1 VKVKT
6 IIFIM
11 AMALLASG
19 CATTQRKVSQ
29 TTPVKS
35 PTVTQQM
42 KLRESHQKQM
52 SRASTPVTMTK
63 NKYKLKPLE
72 LEITGGKPYMPVGA
86 EIISKAGKVPLFKV
100 IKKLADL
107 KGYSVSWADDVDL
120 NLKVDVHIRPED
132 NFWQALDNIL
142 RQVDY
147 FYELDK
153 ETLVIKYKETVQ
165 YHLVMPNLKQ
175 DFKTSVGGN
184 IIGTAGAEGQITGE
198 TSMSADIAEPLEFWK
213 IVEDNLNKIIT
224 ETEQEQTTQ
233 EEASTTT
240 TSKGYF
246 VIDRHLGLIT
256 VTAPRK
262 THARIRSYI
271 KNLKK
276 VMYRQ
281 VVIEAKIVE
290 VELTKSSEYGID
302 WSNLLQSH
310 FNITPRTNI
319 YPRNGVKLIQ
329 SITLGP
335 AAGGAFDILVSALKQ
350 YGDVKVLSNPKI
362 TLMNGQGASITVG
375 DNRTYVDKVESTT
388 DDAGN
393 VTYTVT
399 TASVLSGIGLA
410 VMANIINDNEVILYI
425 VPVTTELQ
433 SYSSTEPIE
442 YRTFGTA
449 QVGLPRI
456 KLRELATMAKVKSGE
471 TLIIGGQISTR
482 KTDTTKSVPLLGD
495 IPILGWLFK
504 HKAQSLTKTELV
516 IFLQP
521 KIIPS
526 TSAKES

>member
-1 VKVKT
+1 MKSKT
-6 IIFIM
+6 IIM
-11 AMALLASG
+11 TVAVALIIAG
-19 CATTQRKVSQ
+19 CATTTQNKATVQQPQVKQKVERISSPPKLPQ
-29 TTPVKS
+29 KLTTRQDPA
-35 PTVTQQM
+35 TQ
-42 KLRESHQKQM
+42 S
-52 SRASTPVTMTK
+52 
-63 NKYKLKPLE
+63 KYKIKPLDI
-72 LEITGGKPYMPVGA
+72 EIAGGKPYMPVGA
-86 EIISKAGKVPLFKV
+86 EIISKDGKVPLFKV

-120 NLKVDVHIRPED
+120 KKMVDVHIRPED

-147 FYELDK
+147 FYEVDK
-153 ETLVIKYKETVQ
+153 ETIVVKYKETIQ

-184 IIGTAGAEGQITGE
+184 IIGTVGAEGQITGE
-198 TSMSADIAEPLEFWK
+198 TSMTGDISSPLEFWK
-213 IVEDNLNKIIT
+213 IVEDNLTKIIT
-224 ETEQEQTTQ
+224 ETEQEQTEQ
-233 EEASTTT
+233 GQQGAETTT
-240 TSKGYF
+240 TSSSRGYF
-246 VIDRHLGLIT
+246 VVDRHLGLIT

-262 THARIRSYI
+262 THRRIKAYI
-271 KNLKK
+271 DNLKK
-276 VMYRQ
+276 MMYRQ

-302 WSNLLQSH
+302 WSSLLQSH

-335 AAGGAFDILVSALKQ
+335 TSGGAFDIIVSALKQ

-399 TASVLSGIGLA
+399 TATVLSGIGLA

-433 SYSSTEPIE
+433 SFSSTDPIE
-442 YRTFGTA
+442 YRTFGSA
-449 QVGLPRI
+449 QVGLPRV

-471 TLIIGGQISTR
+471 ILIIGGQISER

-504 HKAQSLTKTELV
+504 HKAKSSTKSELV

-521 KIIPS
+521 KIIPP
-526 TSAKES
+526 TG

>member
-1 VKVKT
+1 MKVKT
-6 IIFIM
+6 TLLMILALAFIV
-11 AMALLASG
+11 SG
-19 CATTQRKVSQ
+19 CATTTEKKAIPQKKPTQVKVEKSSSMPAPQ
-29 TTPVKS
+29 HKKLVSTRVAPVK
-35 PTVTQQM
+35 PGY
-42 KLRESHQKQM
+42 RI
-52 SRASTPVTMTK
+52 
-63 NKYKLKPLE
+63 KPLDI
-72 LEITGGKPYMPVGA
+72 EIAGGRPYMPVGA
-86 EIISKAGKVPLFKV
+86 EIISKEGKVPLYKV

-107 KGYSVSWADDVDL
+107 KGYSVSWADDVDI
-120 NLKVDVHIRPED
+120 NQKVDVHIRPED

-147 FYELDK
+147 FYEFDK
-153 ETLVIKYKETVQ
+153 ETIVVKYKETIQ

-198 TSMSADIAEPLEFWK
+198 TSMNGDISEPLEFWK
-213 IVEDNLNKIIT
+213 IVEDNLNKIIS
-224 ETEQEQTTQ
+224 ETAQEQAGTQQQGAATT
-233 EEASTTT
+233 SS
-240 TSKGYF
+240 SKGYF
-246 VIDRHLGLIT
+246 VVDRHLGLIT

-262 THARIRSYI
+262 THGRIKAYI
-271 KNLKK
+271 DNLKK

-302 WSNLLQSH
+302 WSSLLQSH
-310 FNITPRTNI
+310 FNVTPRANI

-335 AAGGAFDILVSALKQ
+335 TGGGAFDIIVSALKQ

-375 DNRTYVDKVESTT
+375 DNLTYVDKVESTT

-399 TASVLSGIGLA
+399 TATVLSGIGLA

-425 VPVTTELQ
+425 VPVTTQLQ
-433 SYSSTEPIE
+433 SYSATDPIE

-449 QVGLPRI
+449 QVGLPRV
-456 KLRELATMAKVKSGE
+456 KLRELATMTKVKSGE
-471 TLIIGGQISTR
+471 MLIIGGQIQER
-482 KTDTTKSVPLLGD
+482 KTDTTNSVPLLGD
-495 IPILGWLFK
+495 IPLIGWFFK
-504 HKAQSLTKTELV
+504 HKSKSTTKSELV
-516 IFLQP
+516 IFLKP
-521 KIIPS
+521 RIIS
-526 TSAKES
+526 SSSS